1 MPRVPRPARDAQVL
15 RSLRSTTACAG
26 LAVGLDHVLSSVP
39 NIGVVVTPEQ
49 TMGYSHELL
58 DESEGHRVTRHRL
71 EPGAA
76 TGWHHHDHPYVV
88 VPITAG
94 SVTITSAD
102 GKAQFDM
109 RPSEPYSR
117 PAGVEHSIRNTSPE
131 PVVFV
136 EVEYL

>member
-1 MPRVPRPARDAQVL
+1 MDL
-15 RSLRSTTACAG
+15 F
-26 LAVGLDHVLSSVP
+26 LSSMP
-39 NIGVVVTPEQ
+39 SIGVVVTPEQ
-49 TMGYSHELL
+49 TGGYSHELL
-58 DESEGHRVTRHRL
+58 DESSDHRVTRHHL

-94 SVTITSAD
+94 SVTITSAN
-102 GKAQFDM
+102 GEAQFEM

-117 PAGVEHSIRNTSPE
+117 PAGIEHSIHNTSTGQI
-131 PVVFV
+131 VFV

>member
-1 MPRVPRPARDAQVL
+1 M
-15 RSLRSTTACAG
+15 S
-26 LAVGLDHVLSSVP
+26 

-49 TMGYSHELL
+49 AGGYSHELL

-76 TGWHHHDHPYVV
+76 TGRHRHAHPYVV

-102 GKAQFDM
+102 GEAQFEM

-117 PAGVEHSIRNTSPE
+117 PAGIEHSIRNTSSE
-131 PVVFV
+131 PIVFV